1 MLSDKSVFK
10 WLGILLGMGV
20 SNNPE
25 DTAANLERRNTPTL
39 LSRVEKEI
47 GLKKAEKLK
56 SCLNIVATFH

>member
-47 GLKKAEKLK
+47 GLKKQKTK